1 MEYRRL
7 GITGMKVS
15 AVSIGA
21 WLTYGNSVDF
31 KTAETCLNTAIN
43 SGINFIDCADVYA
56 RGKAEETVGKVIADK
71 DRTKLVLSTKAYFP
85 MSDDPN
91 DQGLSRKHII
101 DSVHK
106 SLKRLGTDYIDVFF
120 CHRYDTDTTTEETV
134 RAINDL
140 IKQGKIMYWGT
151 SMWDSQ
157 YVDEAVRI
165 ADEFNAY
172 KPVVEQP
179 LYNMLD
185 RHVVEGDLEDAVSDH
200 ALGLVVWSPLAGG
213 VLTGKYNDGIPEGS
227 RATEFDWM
235 SENLADNRIA
245 IARDL
250 KMVADDLGVEMS
262 ALALAWALNHHNV
275 DSVITGATKPEHVT
289 SNLKALDIEWSP
301 ELEQRLDDVLKNKPY
316 RSSRSAV
323 NPDDIV
329 AL

>member
-7 GITGMKVS
+7 GISGMKVS
-15 AVSIGA
+15 AISIGA
-21 WLTYGNSVDF
+21 WLTYGNSVNY
-31 KTAETCLNTAIN
+31 KTAEACLNMAID

-56 RGKAEETVGKVIADK
+56 KGKAEETVGKVIAGK
-71 DRTKLVLSTKAYFP
+71 DRTKFVLSTKAYFP

-91 DQGLSRKHII
+91 DRGLSRKHII

-106 SLKRLGTDYIDVFF
+106 SLKRLGTDYLDIFF

-151 SMWDSQ
+151 SMWGSGYID
-157 YVDEAVRI
+157 DAVRI
-165 ADEFNAY
+165 ADDFNAH

-213 VLTGKYNDGIPEGS
+213 VLTGKYNNGVPDGS
-227 RATEFDWM
+227 RATAFDWM
-235 SENLADNRIA
+235 KNNITESRLDIVRE
-245 IARDL
+245 L
-250 KMVADDLGVEMS
+250 KGVADYLGVDLS
-262 ALALAWALNHHNV
+262 ALALAWALNHQNV
-275 DSVITGATKPEHVT
+275 DSVITGASKPEHINN
-289 SNLKALDIEWSP
+289 NLKALDINWTP
-301 ELEQRLDDVLKNKPY
+301 DLENRLEEILKNKPY
-316 RSSRSAV
+316 RSSRTAV